1 MTIPSVMGSVVKQV
15 DPPPPLGIVG
25 MLPVIRRWNLTVEE
39 ALLNG
44 LSSEDV
50 AVDDRNLKHDNYLS
64 LETIVV

>member
-1 MTIPSVMGSVVKQV
+1 MTIPSVMGAVVKQG
-15 DPPPPLGIVG
+15 DPPLGIVG
-25 MLPVIRRWNLTVEE
+25 MLPVIRRWDLTVEE